1 MPLIYHRIVACSS
14 TVRVNQ
20 QIMIGFVDYSR
31 GTRTLDIFI
40 QSFACLKIVLGFTTG
55 SCYPATGLGQLKFA
69 SS

>member
-14 TVRVNQ
+14 TVNQ

-55 SCYPATGLGQLKFA
+55 SCYPAMGLGELKFA